1 MKSKVEEKPS
11 KKRLETLCSFI
22 FFYRAHFL
30 INFTRSH
37 KKKNQI
43 KHIHSTEHIARK
55 KTVERSSQINCLFV
69 LMLFLSSTPPAHYD
83 SNADPH
89 KKFR

>member
-43 KHIHSTEHIARK
+43 KHIHSTEHIAK